1 MGVARTVG
9 RKGLTF
15 WGGVN
20 KNEQIYK
27 DFIKL
32 LCSAYRRGYSVVE
45 LTRILDQSCARKF
58 YDLLRDEGEIVPLP
72 RKRGRSYEMPELLKA
87 TLEKAD
93 LTYLKWCNSHD
104 LDAETAGLALLSPLD
119 RWDSASLSAHNAL
132 KNDWPRM
139 YDRIYWPDS
148 TPVYNFSP
156 EKIPGL
162 ENKDTVIIVYDY
174 EKYCFKAFVEKNPA
188 ICGFGERRGVA
199 LAGMT
204 RSYIL
209 NHSIA
214 KLSLLPPHPGPAFLP
229 AWDEEEASR
238 G

>member
-1 MGVARTVG
+1 MGAVRSAS
-9 RKGLTF
+9 RKGITF
-15 WGGVN
+15 WGRVN
-20 KNEQIYK
+20 KDEEIYK

-32 LCSAYRRGYSVVE
+32 ICSAYRKGYSVIE

-58 YDLLRDEGEIVPLP
+58 YDLLRDAGEIDTLP

-87 TLEKAD
+87 TLVKAD
-93 LTYLKWCNSHD
+93 LTYLKWCNSHA

-119 RWDSASLSAHNAL
+119 RWDSASLAAHNAL

-188 ICGFGERRGVA
+188 LRGSGATRERA
-199 LAGMT
+199 LGALK

-209 NHSIA
+209 SQSIA

-229 AWDEEEASR
+229 AWDEEEAGR